1 MDAGLNWRPAAV
13 AVVVGFAAAVDCVAA
28 GDCASKY
35 DAPFQ
40 LRMQRLQLRLLLRLD
55 HHHHFDCWASTKDCP
70 RSLNKAA
77 CCKLPGN
84 ERKSMHKIID

>member
-13 AVVVGFAAAVDCVAA
+13 AVEFAAAVDCVAA

-40 LRMQRLQLRLLLRLD
+40 LRMQRLLLRLLLRLD
-55 HHHHFDCWASTKDCP
+55 HNFDCWASIKDCQ

-77 CCKLPGN
+77 YCTLPLKKKN
-84 ERKSMHKIID
+84 MI